1 MHYCNY
7 DPSLLT
13 KKIMVPDLLHEPIYN
28 PEKALCT
35 MSGVLSCK
43 AVKDKRDICCRVDL
57 NSFGQLYIVEI
68 ASNIN
73 YLELFEFVSAKPCD
87 SAPFYIEYTFRKVG
101 TIE

>member
-1 MHYCNY
+1 MYYCNY
-7 DPSLLT
+7 DSKLLT
-13 KKIMVPDLLHEPIYN
+13 KKIMLLDPLHQPIYN